1 MAAIA
6 FSGNRNGWLPRLGT
20 VTRIAEGLGRR
31 GAAPIV
37 GVGLYMAGLLGAL
50 LIGPTALG
58 ECARSE
64 FAGGD
69 TFGSISPVSPLC
81 SELTSGLADGLDS
94 VVRDESESVGRTS
107 AKYSEPRVLSL
118 GFSPEGAASLR
129 LLVPAEASEL
139 GTGGLGV
146 REVDSSARSGSV
158 GDLASIATIDF
169 GAPRGRLPCGPR
181 PTVSPT
187 AKAITANKNGNP
199 NTAT

>member
-31 GAAPIV
+31 GAVPIV
-37 GVGLYMAGLLGAL
+37 GVGLYVAGLLGAL

-64 FAGGD
+64 LAAGD
-69 TFGSISPVSPLC
+69 TFGSINPVAPLC

-94 VVRDESESVGRTS
+94 VVRGESESVGRTS
-107 AKYSEPRVLSL
+107 AEYSEPRVLSL
-118 GFSPEGAASLR
+118 GFSPGGAASLSP
-129 LLVPAEASEL
+129 LEPAEASEL
-139 GTGGLGV
+139 GTGGVAV
-146 REVDSSARSGSV
+146 RDVDSFARSGSV
-158 GDLASIATIDF
+158 GDLESIATIDF
-169 GAPRGRLPCGPR
+169 GAGRFPCGPR

>member
-31 GAAPIV
+31 GAATIV
-37 GVGLYMAGLLGAL
+37 GAGLYMAGLLGAL
-50 LIGPTALG
+50 LTGPTALG

-64 FAGGD
+64 LAGGD

-118 GFSPEGAASLR
+118 GFSPEGVASLR
-129 LLVPAEASEL
+129 LLAPAEASEL
-139 GTGGLGV
+139 GTGGLEV
-146 REVDSSARSGSV
+146 PEVDSSARSGSV
-158 GDLASIATIDF
+158 GDLASIAAIDF
-169 GAPRGRLPCGPR
+169 EAPRTCLRTEPR

-187 AKAITANKNGNP
+187 VKAITANVNSNAH
-199 NTAT
+199 TAI